1 MPALGGF
8 TSVTM
13 GFTVEAGVVDRFW
26 VRNKKDA
33 PQVWVVLERPVAVAV
48 RSSLPKDSLQ
58 IPLDSL
64 NFSSAVLTTADVSNK
79 VVQSNTTRGC
89 RMS

>member
-8 TSVTM
+8 TFVTM

-33 PQVWVVLERPVAVAV
+33 PQVWVVVLWRPDVVV

-58 IPLDSL
+58 IPLDPL
-64 NFSSAVLTTADVSNK
+64 NFSSTVVITADVS
-79 VVQSNTTRGC
+79 RP
-89 RMS
+89 R